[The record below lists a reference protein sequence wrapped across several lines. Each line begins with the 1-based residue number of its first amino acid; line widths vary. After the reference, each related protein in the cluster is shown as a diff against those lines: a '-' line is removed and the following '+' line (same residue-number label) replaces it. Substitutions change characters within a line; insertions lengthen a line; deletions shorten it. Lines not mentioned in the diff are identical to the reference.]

1 LEAAGDNVTSEGC
14 EIKNYGPDGNTNADG
29 VVAWNSSN
37 NNVIV
42 RDNYMHHLGY
52 AGVLTG
58 NGWGGPQGVHDNWQ
72 VTYNKVESP
81 IGAYGF
87 DMENVKNSSISN
99 NEILNIP
106 FYNINVIALATESGA
121 SVTTE
126 NVVVSNNVLSGGNDR
141 NINLFAWTDGGAD
154 RTAVVQNITV
164 SNNSVSG
171 IFTMMDVWKTGPGTT
186 TIQNITIT
194 GNTLT
199 VNNPKAAGNAVSF
212 GDVGGTS
219 VFSGNAVT
227 LTGAL
232 AGGVTFFHAMN
243 IGGAGT
249 GTLTINNN
257 QLDGNDLG
265 ALNCGFRLRNTLPA
279 TAVLNFSGNT
289 ITEFANGIRS
299 DDLTAGVGITVY
311 SNSITSNSNKGILNG
326 SGVGQLVDAS
336 SNWWGVNTEVGV
348 AAAVSTN
355 VDYTPWLNNGTDAEP
370 VTPGFQG

>member
-1 LEAAGDNVTSEGC
+1 
-14 EIKNYGPDGNTNADG
+14 
-29 VVAWNSSN
+29 
-37 NNVIV
+37 
-42 RDNYMHHLGY
+42 
-52 AGVLTG
+52 
-58 NGWGGPQGVHDNWQ
+58 
-72 VTYNKVESP
+72 
-81 IGAYGF
+81 
-87 DMENVKNSSISN
+87 MENVKNSSISN

-219 VFSGNAVT
+219 VFSGNALT

-243 IGGAGT
+243 IG
-249 GTLTINNN
+249 
-257 QLDGNDLG
+257 
-265 ALNCGFRLRNTLPA
+265 
-279 TAVLNFSGNT
+279 
-289 ITEFANGIRS
+289 
-299 DDLTAGVGITVY
+299 
-311 SNSITSNSNKGILNG
+311 
-326 SGVGQLVDAS
+326 
-336 SNWWGVNTEVGV
+336 
-348 AAAVSTN
+348 
-355 VDYTPWLNNGTDAEP
+355 
-370 VTPGFQG
+370 